1 MPSPTGP
8 STLCLVAELPLIT
21 SEDLASLAPE
31 WAALHAR
38 ITGATAFQHPAWAQV
53 WLRHF
58 GQGCAPVFLS
68 VRRGEE
74 LVGVATLDMERA
86 EARELGDHNVRDYAG
101 PLALPGEETA
111 VASGIL
117 EWLREDLTHAV
128 TFWGIPR
135 DSAIFAA
142 FQESARLGWTFE
154 ESPEAVC
161 PGVDLPATFEEYV
174 AALTKKD
181 RHELRRKLRN
191 FATAGHAKFTPWNDL
206 AEIEPRMDRFFELMR
221 ASRDDKDEF
230 LTPQMEAFFRDL
242 VLTFAPLGML
252 HLGVLTLDGAEIAM
266 TLSFENSEG
275 VYLYNSGYDPTYSNL
290 SVGLV
295 SKAMALEDA
304 IERGKRRFDFLRGD
318 EDYKRRLGGID
329 RPIVTVRLATA

>member
-1 MPSPTGP
+1 M
-8 STLCLVAELPLIT
+8 AELPLIT
-21 SEDLASLAPE
+21 SEDLAALTPE

-38 ITGATAFQHPAWAQV
+38 VPGATAFQHPAWAEV

-58 GQGCAPVFLS
+58 GSGCAPVFLS

-74 LVGVATLDMERA
+74 LIGVAALDMERA

-101 PLALPGEETA
+101 PLSLPGEEEA

-117 EWLREDLTHAV
+117 EWLREDLTPAV
-128 TFWGIPR
+128 TFWGIAK
-135 DSAIFAA
+135 DSAMYEGLREAA
-142 FQESARLGWTFE
+142 QLGWSFE
-154 ESPEAVC
+154 ETPEAVC
-161 PGVDLPATFEEYV
+161 PGVDLPGTFEEYV
-174 AALTKKD
+174 AALSKKD

-191 FATAGHAKFTPWNDL
+191 FATAGQAKFRPWNDL
-206 AEIEPRMDRFFELMR
+206 GEIEPRMDRFFALMR

-242 VLTFAPLGML
+242 ARTFAPLGML

-266 TLSFENSEG
+266 TLSFENEVG
-275 VYLYNSGYDPTYSNL
+275 VYLYNSGYDPAYSYL

-318 EDYKRRLGGID
+318 EEYKRRLGGVD
-329 RPIVTVRLATA
+329 REVVTVRLSSG